1 MEEIIKNVLIVA
13 SVISM
18 AFAIY
23 VLTIDIKPKGHN
35 K

>member
-1 MEEIIKNVLIVA
+1 MEEAIKNILILA
-13 SVISM
+13 SVVSM